1 MLLCVCV
8 CVWFFPLTHHSHI
21 VYCLL
26 FVIVNVKDQKASPAH
41 PDPDYGPGVVTDI
54 DPIGGP
60 LATSM
65 LRTIEF
71 QQQEQS

>member
-1 MLLCVCV
+1 M
-8 CVWFFPLTHHSHI
+8 
-21 VYCLL
+21 
-26 FVIVNVKDQKASPAH
+26 IVNVKDQKASPAH

-65 LRTIEF
+65 LRTIEL